1 MDRAGAQLLEPLGQ
15 EGPGRQTGCG
25 PPRDRR
31 SEQQQ
36 GGDGEEVNAGLC
48 GGGAGAAERAA
59 RGPAPGSLEGL
70 REGVTRLDLHSGS
83 LLGGEGGHG
92 GPALVPLQT
101 GRRCQ
106 GSGAEIRVG
115 VSTLGARPLLSLSLQ
130 TLALSPAI
138 GPSFL
143 FH

>member
-1 MDRAGAQLLEPLGQ
+1 MRGQ
-15 EGPGRQTGCG
+15 AGRQGVGRQETEGQSSS
-25 PPRDRR
+25 R
-31 SEQQQ
+31 
-36 GGDGEEVNAGLC
+36 GGDGEEVKAGLC
-48 GGGAGAAERAA
+48 GGGAGAAEKPA

-70 REGVTRLDLHSGS
+70 REGVTRQDLHSGS

-130 TLALSPAI
+130 TLAFPPAI

-143 FH
+143 SH